1 MTLPVTDIAEPN
13 TVRLI
18 PSGRLKEPALSAL
31 VSTHGD
37 LSDLAELESVTND
50 RLIAETT
57 GMPELRREDLIFSR
71 TYRTYINAAFAH
83 TRPGGNR
90 FNSEH
95 RGAWYSA
102 FDVETSLAEVAF
114 HLTRELRNIGRFENK
129 TDYTE
134 LFAGFIGPFHDLRN
148 STEHQDCLNP
158 NPALGYRAGQALAA
172 QIIAQGGN
180 GLLYPSVR
188 HPGGTCLVA
197 FHPHL
202 VQNVRQGDIWQ
213 LEWAGE
219 PTPSIRK
226 RRPSDKA
233 P

>member
-1 MTLPVTDIAEPN
+1 LNLPVTEVAEPN

-37 LSDLAELESVTND
+37 LSDLAELESATND

-57 GMPELRREDLIFSR
+57 GMPELRREDLIYSR
-71 TYRTYINAAFAH
+71 SYSTFVNAAFAH

-90 FNSEH
+90 FNSEN
-95 RGAWYSA
+95 RGAWYCA
-102 FDVETSLAEVAF
+102 FEVETSLAEIAY
-114 HLTRELRNIGRFENK
+114 HLTRELRNIGRFENR

-134 LFAGFIGPFHDLRN
+134 LFAGFIGPFHDLRK
-148 STEHQDCLNP
+148 TTDYQDCLHP
-158 NPALGYRAGQALAA
+158 DPVIGYPAGQALAA
-172 QIIAQGGN
+172 QLVALGGN

-188 HPGGTCLVA
+188 RPEGTCLAA

-202 VQNVRQGDIWQ
+202 VQNVRPGGIWQ
-213 LEWAGE
+213 LEWTGT
-219 PTPSIRK
+219 PTPSIVK
-226 RRPSDKA
+226 L
-233 P
+233 

>member
-1 MTLPVTDIAEPN
+1 MSLPVTEVAKPN

-50 RLIAETT
+50 RLIAETS
-57 GMPELRREDLIFSR
+57 GMPELRREDLIYSR
-71 TYRTYINAAFAH
+71 PYRTFVNAAFAH

-90 FNSEH
+90 FNSEN
-95 RGAWYSA
+95 RGAWYCA
-102 FDVETSLAEVAF
+102 FEVETSLAEIAF
-114 HLTRELRNIGRFENK
+114 HLSRELRNIGRFENR

-134 LFAGFIGPFHDLRN
+134 LFAGFIGPFHDLRP
-148 STEHQDCLNP
+148 TTDYRDCLNP
-158 NPALGYRAGQALAA
+158 DPALGYPAGQTLAA
-172 QIIAQGGN
+172 QIVAQGGN

-188 HPGGTCLVA
+188 RPEGTCLVA

-202 VQNVRQGDIWQ
+202 VQNVRPGAIWQ
-213 LEWAGE
+213 LEWAGS
-219 PTPSIRK
+219 PTPNITKLS
-226 RRPSDKA
+226 P
-233 P
+233 